1 MWVYSVFLVWRRFR
15 EDRMVSI
22 GGYVIG
28 VVDVLFLVRVLS
40 LFKGN
45 KGINYKVLVVRKFY
59 NKVVEL

>member
-1 MWVYSVFLVWRRFR
+1 
-15 EDRMVSI
+15 MVSI